1 VLNRRSPKLE
11 KSINMPKT
19 ITNGAITTTI
29 ADTAEIPV
37 GYEVVVT
44 KKPETAKGAG
54 TKGAKEAKDAEAGTK
69 PADRAGKTEEEAK
82 KPETA
87 KGAGGDK

>member
-1 VLNRRSPKLE
+1 
-11 KSINMPKT
+11 MTKT

-29 ADTAEIPV
+29 ADTAEVPV
-37 GYEVVVT
+37 GYEVVAA

-54 TKGAKEAKDAEAGTK
+54 TKGAKEAKAAEAGAE
-69 PADRAGKTEEEAK
+69 PAEESKEAEEPK

-87 KGAGGDK
+87 KGAGAGK